1 MQPTIGSEG
10 ELLCK
15 RMKGKRKTNKVPGF
29 MRHVLAENV
38 AGLMALHFKESR
50 NRPKALSVRAGVSL
64 STVQRV
70 LGAKT
75 GASLDNIEA
84 IAEVFDLSA
93 YQLLIP
99 ALEIARPQTVQGAM
113 KNEERMFRQWKKS
126 GVPGRAEQPALERSS
141 A

>member
-1 MQPTIGSEG
+1 
-10 ELLCK
+10 
-15 RMKGKRKTNKVPGF
+15 

-38 AGLMALHFKESR
+38 AALMALHFKESR
-50 NRPKALSVRAGVSL
+50 NRPKALSVKAGVSL

-84 IAEVFDLSA
+84 IAEVFELSV
-93 YQLLIP
+93 YQILIP
-99 ALEIARPQTVQGAM
+99 ALDIGNPQIVSGAM
-113 KNEERMFRQWKKS
+113 KNEERMYRQWKKG
-126 GVPGRAEQPALERSS
+126 GVRTEQPVLERSS